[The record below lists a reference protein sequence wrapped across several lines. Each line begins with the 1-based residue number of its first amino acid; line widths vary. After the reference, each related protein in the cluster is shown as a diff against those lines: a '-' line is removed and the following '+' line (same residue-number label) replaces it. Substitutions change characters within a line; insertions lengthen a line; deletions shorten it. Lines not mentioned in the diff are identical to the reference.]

1 MADRQI
7 FETEPVEDKR
17 RIKLKDVAQELQKL
31 QARVNMYFFLGFN
44 KINHK
49 ITFFIKMNI
58 N

>member
-7 FETEPVEDKR
+7 FETELVEDKR

-31 QARVNMYFFLGFN
+31 LARVEMYFSLGFN

-49 ITFFIKMNI
+49 ITFFIKI
-58 N
+58 NKN